1 MSGFQQFIA
10 LGRLGGDPETK
21 YTQGGTAVTTFSLA
35 TSRKRKDRD
44 GNEREETQ
52 WHRCKAFDKKAEV
65 IAEHVKKGDQL
76 FVEGRVEYW
85 QAETDGGKRSGA
97 EIIVEHFEFCGG
109 RRSQGEERQSSS
121 SASARER
128 AREQVHGRDPTPAVG
143 GAFDQP
149 FDDDIPF

>member
-10 LGRLGGDPETK
+10 LGRLGNDPETK

-65 IAEHVKKGDQL
+65 IAEHVRKGDQL

-85 QAETDGGKRSGA
+85 QVEKDGVKRSGA
-97 EIIVEHFEFCGG
+97 DVIVEHFEFCGG
-109 RRSQGEERQSSS
+109 RRDHGEDRKPARST
-121 SASARER
+121 SARER
-128 AREQVHGRDPTPAVG
+128 AREQVHGQQAAGVG
-143 GAFDQP
+143 EPFTEP